1 MTSKNDS
8 KCYTKNYTTMGMK
21 DLERVLIGVLY
32 IYDRFSLLYFEW
44 QVSYTT
50 FGKNKRMTIF
60 QRYLHI
66 NKGHSLILLV
76 DNRKNDDDHKIVTK
90 DI

>member
-1 MTSKNDS
+1 MIDFLCYLLSGRFLMLRLEKN
-8 KCYTKNYTTMGMK
+8 N
-21 DLERVLIGVLY
+21 
-32 IYDRFSLLYFEW
+32 
-44 QVSYTT
+44 
-50 FGKNKRMTIF
+50 RMTIF